1 VLVVVA
7 YVLDAPGIERRRAQL
22 GHVELSP
29 ELTFDFRPV
38 RAGVEATNDYHD
50 HLFKNV
56 AVFEAACEAQN
67 EGYSAVCIDTVGDS
81 AVEPLRS
88 VLDIPVIATGRS
100 AYLLA
105 LTLGRRFSILT
116 YRPWLWEAHAQ
127 LAEYGL
133 ADKCASVRA
142 IEAEPNVVD
151 LMEGKEGDLFPRF
164 VAAAEQCIEDGA
176 DTIVL
181 HSTTL
186 HQVAE
191 HVTAALGIPVV
202 NPGPYSY
209 KLAETMLGLGLSHS
223 HIAYPRSARP
233 QLRMAHTMIDSV
245 ATDS

>member
-1 VLVVVA
+1 MRPSRVGRGHPAGGPSLRQGS
-7 YVLDAPGIERRRAQL
+7 PGSSRKNRRI
-22 GHVELSP
+22 S
-29 ELTFDFRPV
+29 T
-38 RAGVEATNDYHD
+38 
-50 HLFKNV
+50 
-56 AVFEAACEAQN
+56 
-67 EGYSAVCIDTVGDS
+67 S
-81 AVEPLRS
+81 
-88 VLDIPVIATGRS
+88 IATGRS